1 MNQLSALFWAR
12 TKEYYRDRGS
22 LIWSFV
28 MPPLIIAVVA
38 FAFSGKEAPLFKVGL
53 YPGEQAPAALEQSD
67 YVQKILFTDVE
78 AAKQKVR
85 HHQIDLLI
93 LTDGSHQYLYN
104 PESQNARVLRD
115 LLLSRDQL
123 SRDQLS
129 RDQLLS
135 QDQLSQD
142 PQMADESWKGE
153 AVTGR
158 KVRYVDWVIPGVL
171 GMNLMFSG
179 LFGVGYVIVR
189 YRKNHVLK
197 RLQAAPVSPFNFLA
211 AQLLSRLVIMLAVSV
226 IIYTV
231 SDFFIDFLMLGSYWT
246 LLLIALVGNLC
257 ILSLGLIVASRLSNE
272 ELANGLL
279 NFLTFPM
286 LLLSEVWFSL
296 DGAPQWMNQAA
307 QFLPLTHMVQAARE
321 VMVEGATL
329 ADVTP
334 HLLIMCA
341 MTVVFLGISAKL
353 FKWRSH

>member
-1 MNQLSALFWAR
+1 MLNQLSALFWAR

-53 YPGEQAPAALEQSD
+53 YPGEPAPAALQQND
-67 YVQKILFTDVE
+67 YVQKIIFDNLD

-115 LLLSRDQL
+115 LLAL
-123 SRDQLS
+123 
-129 RDQLLS
+129 
-135 QDQLSQD
+135 D
-142 PQMADESWKGE
+142 PQMTGEQPWQGE

-189 YRKNHVLK
+189 YRKNDVLK
-197 RLQAAPVSPFNFLA
+197 RLQAAPVSAFNFLT
-211 AQLLSRLVIMLAVSV
+211 AQLLSRLVIMLAVSI

-257 ILSLGLIVASRLSNE
+257 ILSLGLIIASRLSNE

-279 NFLTFPM
+279 NLFTFPM

-296 DGAPQWMNQAA
+296 DGAPQWMSQVA

-334 HLLIMCA
+334 HLLVMCA
-341 MTVVFLGISAKL
+341 MTAIFLGISAKL

>member
-38 FAFSGKEAPLFKVGL
+38 FAFSGKETPLFKVGI
-53 YPGEQAPAALEQSD
+53 YPGDQPPAAFAQND
-67 YVQKILFTDVE
+67 YVQNIAFDDVD

-93 LTDGSHQYLYN
+93 LTDGSRRYLYN

-115 LLLSRDQL
+115 LLALDSDTAGAQTA
-123 SRDQLS
+123 QVETW
-129 RDQLLS
+129 Q
-135 QDQLSQD
+135 
-142 PQMADESWKGE
+142 GE
-153 AVTGR
+153 AVPGR
-158 KVRYVDWVIPGVL
+158 KIRYVDWVIPGVL

-189 YRKNHVLK
+189 YRKNNVLK
-197 RLQAAPVSPFNFLA
+197 RLQAAPVSAFNFLA
-211 AQLLSRLVIMLAVSV
+211 AQLLSRLVIMLAVSI

-279 NFLTFPM
+279 NFFTFPM

-296 DGAPQWMNQAA
+296 DGAPQWMSQAA

-329 ADVTP
+329 ADVTS

-341 MTVVFLGISAKL
+341 MTAVFLAISAKL
-353 FKWRSH
+353 FRWRSH

>member
-1 MNQLSALFWAR
+1 LNQLSALFWAR

-22 LIWSFV
+22 LVWSFV

-53 YPGEQAPAALEQSD
+53 YPNEEAPAVLEQSE
-67 YVQKILFTDVE
+67 YVQTIVFSDVE
-78 AAKQKVR
+78 NAKQKVR

-93 LTDGSHQYLYN
+93 FTDDSHQYLYN

-115 LLLSRDQL
+115 LLALN
-123 SRDQLS
+123 
-129 RDQLLS
+129 
-135 QDQLSQD
+135 
-142 PQMADESWKGE
+142 PQSINSSSDAPTTVSERPWQGVE
-153 AVTGR
+153 VTGR

-189 YRKNHVLK
+189 YRKNGVLK

-211 AQLLSRLVIMLAVSV
+211 AQVLSRLVIMLAVSV
-226 IIYTV
+226 IIYVV

-246 LLLIALVGNLC
+246 LLLIAMVGNLC
-257 ILSLGLIVASRLSNE
+257 ILSLGLIIASRLSNE

-279 NFLTFPM
+279 NFFTFPM

-296 DGAPQWMNQAA
+296 DGAPQWMSQAA

-329 ADVTP
+329 ADVSS
-334 HLLIMCA
+334 HLVIMCV

-353 FKWRSH
+353 FTWRSP

>member
-1 MNQLSALFWAR
+1 MHQLAALFWAR

-53 YPGEQAPAALEQSD
+53 YPEDKSPSVLAQSD
-67 YVQKILFTDVE
+67 YVQKIVFTDADSAV
-78 AAKQKVR
+78 QKVR
-85 HHQIDLLI
+85 HHQLDLLI
-93 LTDGSHQYLYN
+93 YTDGSHRYLFN
-104 PESQNARVLRD
+104 PESQNARVLMD
-115 LLLSRDQL
+115 LLARDPAL
-123 SRDQLS
+123 
-129 RDQLLS
+129 
-135 QDQLSQD
+135 
-142 PQMADESWKGE
+142 AGGSWQGE
-153 AVTGR
+153 TVTGR
-158 KVRYVDWVIPGVL
+158 KIRYVDWVIPGVL

-189 YRKNHVLK
+189 YRKNGVLK
-197 RLQAAPVSPFNFLA
+197 RLQAAPVSPLNFLA
-211 AQLLSRLVIMLAVSV
+211 AQLLSRLVIMLAVSI

-231 SDFFIDFLMLGSYWT
+231 SNFFIDFLMLGSYWT
-246 LLLIALVGNLC
+246 LLLIALIGNLC

-279 NFLTFPM
+279 NFFTFPM

-296 DGAPQWMNQAA
+296 DGAPQWMSQVS
-307 QFLPLTHMVQAARE
+307 QFLPLTHMVQAARD

-329 ADVTP
+329 TDVTP
-334 HLLIMCA
+334 HLLVMAA
-341 MTVVFLGISAKL
+341 MTVVFLSISAGS

>member
-1 MNQLSALFWAR
+1 MNQLAALFRAR

-38 FAFSGKEAPLFKVGL
+38 FAFSGKEAPLFKIGL
-53 YPGEQAPAALEQSD
+53 YPAEEPPTALAQSE
-67 YVQKILFTDVE
+67 YVQKIIFTDADT
-78 AAKQKVR
+78 AAQKVR

-93 LTDGSHQYLYN
+93 YTDGSHRYLYN
-104 PESQNARVLRD
+104 PESQNARVLMD
-115 LLLSRDQL
+115 LLSRDPNL
-123 SRDQLS
+123 
-129 RDQLLS
+129 
-135 QDQLSQD
+135 
-142 PQMADESWKGE
+142 AGEGSWQGE
-153 AVTGR
+153 TVTGR
-158 KVRYVDWVIPGVL
+158 KIRYVDWVIPGVL

-189 YRKNHVLK
+189 YRKNGVLK

-211 AQLLSRLVIMLAVSV
+211 AQLLSRLVIMLAVSI
-226 IIYTV
+226 IIYSV

-246 LLLIALVGNLC
+246 LLLIALIGNLC

-279 NFLTFPM
+279 NFFTFPM

-296 DGAPQWMNQAA
+296 DGAPEWMSHAS

-329 ADVTP
+329 ADITP
-334 HLLIMCA
+334 HLLIMCG
-341 MTVVFLGISAKL
+341 MTLVFLGISAKL
-353 FKWRSH
+353 FKWRSP